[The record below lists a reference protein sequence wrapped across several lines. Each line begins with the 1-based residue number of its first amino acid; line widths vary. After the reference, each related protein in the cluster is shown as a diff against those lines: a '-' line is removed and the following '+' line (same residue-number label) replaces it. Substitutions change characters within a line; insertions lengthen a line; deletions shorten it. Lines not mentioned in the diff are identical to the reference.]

1 MQIPEILPEYDILIT
16 CTAST
21 LPIIGLGMVQSALKR
36 RKHRPIFMID
46 LAVPRDIERE
56 VDDLDE
62 VYVYT
67 VDDLGKVVQSGI
79 QGRKAAVEQ
88 ADRLIETK
96 VDEFKCWM
104 TTRSSIPQILSLQ
117 ERADALRLM
126 ELEKAKKAI
135 QKGGDANE
143 ILEAM
148 SHGLMKKF
156 IHDPLTVLRNDPNL
170 SQEDYE
176 KVLHLLD
183 RFYHYHIHHR

>member
-1 MQIPEILPEYDILIT
+1 MGK
-16 CTAST
+16 ASYK
-21 LPIIGLGMVQSALKR
+21 IR
-36 RKHRPIFMID
+36 
-46 LAVPRDIERE
+46 
-56 VDDLDE
+56 
-62 VYVYT
+62 
-67 VDDLGKVVQSGI
+67 
-79 QGRKAAVEQ
+79 
-88 ADRLIETK
+88 ETK
-96 VDEFKCWM
+96 NMRHFTYSGNLEDAIEKAKGD
-104 TTRSSIPQILSLQ
+104 LQ
-117 ERADALRLM
+117 KEKENKETAQWYWLY
-126 ELEKAKKAI
+126 EKAKKAI

>member
-1 MQIPEILPEYDILIT
+1 
-16 CTAST
+16 
-21 LPIIGLGMVQSALKR
+21 
-36 RKHRPIFMID
+36 
-46 LAVPRDIERE
+46 
-56 VDDLDE
+56 
-62 VYVYT
+62 
-67 VDDLGKVVQSGI
+67 
-79 QGRKAAVEQ
+79 
-88 ADRLIETK
+88 
-96 VDEFKCWM
+96 M

-117 ERADALRLM
+117 ERADALRMM